1 VNNATLFS
9 FVKTKMVQLLKMPGG
24 IFAVSV
30 ILTMLFIF
38 IDSRITGHKKN
49 YGYYLKYGLFVG
61 SMNAFLFSL
70 SNGIWP
76 SMPQMGGGIVSSSAT
91 VSGSP
96 IMTGLPD
103 FF

>member
-1 VNNATLFS
+1 
-9 FVKTKMVQLLKMPGG
+9 MVQLLKMPGG
-24 IFAVSV
+24 IFAVSL
-30 ILTMLFIF
+30 IFTMLFIF

-76 SMPQMGGGIVSSSAT
+76 SLPQMGGGGIVSNSTTIGLSSGP
-91 VSGSP
+91 V
-96 IMTGLPD
+96 MTGLPD